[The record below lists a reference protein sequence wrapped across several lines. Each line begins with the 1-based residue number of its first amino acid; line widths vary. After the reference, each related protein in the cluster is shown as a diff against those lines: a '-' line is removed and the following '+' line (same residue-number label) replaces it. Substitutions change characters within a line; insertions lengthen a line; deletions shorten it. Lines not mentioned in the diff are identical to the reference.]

1 MNDQLRLFGNV
12 PEQEPEFTADAAEE
26 TRLTHKEW
34 LCEIDAIF
42 KALPTLV
49 PFKKQQL
56 LHEAMQLC
64 EELGDEQSWRE
75 YKATLEHLQR
85 TQFKKKLKR
94 GTRG

>member
-1 MNDQLRLFGNV
+1 MT
-12 PEQEPEFTADAAEE
+12 QEPEFSLIEE
-26 TRLTHKEW
+26 KRLAYKER
-34 LCEIDAIF
+34 LCEIDTILR
-42 KALPTLV
+42 ALPTLV

-64 EELGDEQSWRE
+64 EEMGDEQSWRE